1 MLKMQIKNVQLLR
14 KLAKGLLRSPSSPF
28 GFPSHETVKTI
39 ELPKSLILFSHR
51 NCTGI
56 FSQKWIKTT
65 NLNLLWTKMYTSQID
80 NWQANSQKW
89 THRHKKCRQ
98 IYCKQKCTQVKTDH
112 SQANSQKWTHR
123 HKKCRQIYSG
133 QKCTQVKTDHWQAN
147 FQRYL

>member
-28 GFPSHETVKTI
+28 GFPSHETMKTI

-56 FSQKWIKTT
+56 FSQKWVKTT

-98 IYCKQKCTQVKTDH
+98 IYCKQKWTQVKTEYL
-112 SQANSQKWTHR
+112 R
-123 HKKCRQIYSG
+123 IYIFD
-133 QKCTQVKTDHWQAN
+133 KNTEYYKYTEPLVYTIVTN
-147 FQRYL
+147 FCE